1 MAFQCRNDINHA
13 KLRKNSN
20 KIVFGC
26 MLLGIFNRNSLL
38 HDILADA
45 AEDCSIQFT
54 HAGILHHKH
63 ESN

>member
-1 MAFQCRNDINHA
+1 
-13 KLRKNSN
+13 
-20 KIVFGC
+20 

-45 AEDCSIQFT
+45 AEVCSIQFT